1 MNVLCEVEKGETC
14 INMEENNKKKIEGQ
28 RTWHH

>member
-14 INMEENNKKKIEGQ
+14 INMEENNKQIEGQ